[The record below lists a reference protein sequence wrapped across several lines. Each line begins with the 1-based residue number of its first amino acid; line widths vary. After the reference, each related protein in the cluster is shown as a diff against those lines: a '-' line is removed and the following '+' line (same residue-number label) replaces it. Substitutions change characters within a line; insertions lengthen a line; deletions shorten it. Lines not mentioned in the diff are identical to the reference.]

1 MQVTR
6 DAIAEWPAL
15 RSPVPAQSCRQG
27 QSQDGNTTVTKGC
40 ENPSQQPKR
49 QVQAEQ
55 PDVAEHKLPAG
66 GTQGGE
72 RTRRAE
78 PSGRES
84 TFARP
89 TGDLSCLAKGRK
101 SGSGIGESGR

>member
-40 ENPSQQPKR
+40 ENPSYVLR
-49 QVQAEQ
+49 V
-55 PDVAEHKLPAG
+55 VAKGVPA
-66 GTQGGE
+66 
-72 RTRRAE
+72 RRRA
-78 PSGRES
+78 PVASAGWHRYV
-84 TFARP
+84 
-89 TGDLSCLAKGRK
+89 
-101 SGSGIGESGR
+101 SGSSVLAAESGPL